1 MAEPYTMPSV
11 SHIHTTA
18 TSSTKPNGGREKT
31 HWQTRLASSLLP
43 AHHDSHET
51 HSRQISAVQASTW
64 WKIDLFRGMA
74 NDIKR
79 RAPYYWSD
87 WKDAWDYRVV
97 PASVYMYF
105 AKQVIPMQLSW
116 SSY

>member
-1 MAEPYTMPSV
+1 MPSA
-11 SHIHTTA
+11 SHIHPTA
-18 TSSTKPNGGREKT
+18 TSSTKADGRKEKT
-31 HWQTRLASSLLP
+31 HWQTRLASSIPP

-51 HSRQISAVQASTW
+51 HSRQASTW
-64 WKIDLFRGMA
+64 WKINLFRGMA

-97 PASVYMYF
+97 PATVYMYF
-105 AKQVIPMQLSW
+105 AKQVIPKQLSW